1 MSETNKCIAILKSG
15 ERANQ
20 QCGSKVSDGTTFCKR
35 HSSTSTSPTPTSS
48 TTASDMSTKV
58 KTIKPPKTKKGSE
71 IEENMEVEQKEKV
84 VKAKSEPKKKS
95 TSVYSGNKSEKTIFK
110 LIENRRQTFFI
121 ERHESTGLYIHKP
134 TRLIFDQS
142 TQEVVG
148 KLLEDNSRAEL
159 TIHDIHL
166 CKENRWKFRAP
177 VKVVSDKKP
186 ANKVSVDLSDESDG
200 DDDDEEMDDD

>member
-20 QCGSKVSDGTTFCKR
+20 QCGSKVADGTTFCKR
-35 HSSTSTSPTPTSS
+35 HSQSTSTTTSTPTSTS
-48 TTASDMSTKV
+48 
-58 KTIKPPKTKKGSE
+58 KTIKAPKTKKGSE
-71 IEENMEVEQKEKV
+71 VDVVNEVVVENKTNIKV
-84 VKAKSEPKKKS
+84 KRESKKNT
-95 TSVYSGNKSEKTIFK
+95 TSSSSSSIYSGNKSEKTIFK

-142 TQEVVG
+142 SQEVVG
-148 KLLEDNSRAEL
+148 KLLEDNTRAEL

-166 CKENRWKFRAP
+166 CKENKWKFRAP

-186 ANKVSVDLSDESDG
+186 VNKANIDLSEED

>member
-20 QCGSKVSDGTTFCKR
+20 QCGSKVADGTTFCKR
-35 HSSTSTSPTPTSS
+35 HSQSTSTPTPTSTS
-48 TTASDMSTKV
+48 
-58 KTIKPPKTKKGSE
+58 KTIKAPKTKKGSE
-71 IEENMEVEQKEKV
+71 VEVEEEVATGVEKKTNIK
-84 VKAKSEPKKKS
+84 VKRESKKNTTSS
-95 TSVYSGNKSEKTIFK
+95 TSIYSGNKSEKTIFK

-142 TQEVVG
+142 SQEVVG
-148 KLLEDNSRAEL
+148 KLLEDNTRAEL

-166 CKENRWKFRAP
+166 CKENKWKFRAP

-186 ANKVSVDLSDESDG
+186 VNKANIDLSEED